1 MSAIVTDNIAYCTSN
16 VVSHN
21 CVSMCT
27 KKDYRLHCHL
37 IGSHSIHKHL
47 ILYLHLAQ
55 ILAPRSLSKILHHW
69 PDILLDTR
77 IHVPIIFLV
86 NVSWWGK
93 VVSLF
98 PSAVPLPM
106 HTDVWPMWEV
116 VTRDLRKRGSSTR
129 TGGRPFLIMSSLQ
142 HPTNLAWVG
151 VLISITFCNEIQR
164 SVCTTSTE
172 TDINLRF
179 TDASSSWSN
188 VFLSIDMYARI
199 SGYTFKKR
207 FLWGPH
213 DVGSDSLHGVTVL
226 SFSSWFSNVGIHM
239 TFYIENFIPIPFA
252 SINTLRVSCRDTPS
266 FDTPLVN
273 G

>member
-1 MSAIVTDNIAYCTSN
+1 MRKLEHFGGKNTMIVIVTDNIAYCTSN

-37 IGSHSIHKHL
+37 IGAHSIHKHL
-47 ILYLHLAQ
+47 ILCLHLAQ

-98 PSAVPLPM
+98 PSAVPLPI

-142 HPTNLAWVG
+142 HSTNLAWVG
-151 VLISITFCNEIQR
+151 VLISITLCNEIQR

-172 TDINLRF
+172 TELSLRF
-179 TDASSSWSN
+179 AEDPLLEVTCFCHSTCMRGFLTALPRN
-188 VFLSIDMYARI
+188 VFYEDHAMLVVILCTVRQSFPLPVSFPMLGSIWHSTLNI
-199 SGYTFKKR
+199 SYR
-207 FLWGPH
+207 YLLPQ
-213 DVGSDSLHGVTVL
+213 
-226 SFSSWFSNVGIHM
+226 
-239 TFYIENFIPIPFA
+239 
-252 SINTLRVSCRDTPS
+252 
-266 FDTPLVN
+266 
-273 G
+273 